1 MKYIPF
7 IILILIYYSGFSQKV
22 QSVELPWVKG
32 CNVILPYNYGA
43 STRFLEKSLRFTPT
57 ENQIWK
63 AETILM
69 EQYNLEQI
77 KSFDYANVQYKT
89 DLTLNIDAYKYPYL
103 KYVSNPKK
111 ELRNFRRQYIGYINS
126 DKDSIIVISMFNFPD
141 KIWKNEYE
149 CFFWSEFIIGYD
161 GPFEDPEKVKYYSVN
176 LSKEKL
182 CSTLY
187 FEDRYCKKNLDE
199 LPPSIFKE
207 QLRWKWEQRPVRI
220 FEGVGWPN
228 VAEIGNSEKYIRKS
242 LPVPDSCKT
251 SLFGNV
257 RFLDSLQRDSL
268 HPKPVIH
275 CYDTLGL
282 RVYTIN
288 HKVYALEFYTKDYIT
303 SKNVKKGNSIKKVLK
318 RYGSDFHKTI
328 FRDFPHSP
336 NGTLLMY
343 RKKGIG
349 FLLNK
354 KGDRVEAVFIFGALL
369 RVQK

>member
-1 MKYIPF
+1 MKYF
-7 IILILIYYSGFSQKV
+7 ITLILVLVWHSGFAQKV
-22 QSVELPWVKG
+22 QSVFLPWVKN

-57 ENQIWK
+57 EDQIWR

-89 DLTLNIDAYKYPYL
+89 DITLNIDAYKYPYL

-141 KIWKNEYE
+141 KIWKNEFE
-149 CFFWSEFIIGYD
+149 CFFWTEFIIGYD

-182 CSTLY
+182 CGTLY
-187 FEDRYCKKNLDE
+187 FEDRYCKKNLDDF
-199 LPPSIFKE
+199 PPSIFKE

-220 FEGVGWPN
+220 FEGVGWPS
-228 VAEIGNSEKYIRKS
+228 VAEISNTEKYIRKS

-251 SLFGNV
+251 STYGYMVFCN
-257 RFLDSLQRDSL
+257 SLQQDSL
-268 HPKPVIH
+268 HPKPEIH

-282 RVYTIN
+282 RVFTIN
-288 HKVYALEFYTKDYIT
+288 HKVCALEFYSKDYIT
-303 SKNVKKGNSIKKVLK
+303 SKNIKKGNSLKKVFR
-318 RYGSDFHKTI
+318 RYGTE
-328 FRDFPHSP
+328 
-336 NGTLLMY
+336 Y
-343 RKKGIG
+343 RKIILQDSLNDDNRTMILFDKQGIG
-349 FLLNK
+349 FLLNNK
-354 KGDRVEAVFIFGALL
+354 NNRVTSICILP
-369 RVQK
+369 RKR